1 MDTIVAYYTKDK
13 KVYHYYPTQSEINE
27 MEEKKAKW
35 MYAMSYS
42 EKMKREQD
50 ALDHKGGYCPKCF
63 LLKPI
68 NGVCNN
74 CGE

>member
-1 MDTIVAYYTKDK
+1 
-13 KVYHYYPTQSEINE
+13 

-35 MYAMSYS
+35 MYAMSYA
-42 EKMKREQD
+42 ERQKREQD
-50 ALDHKGGYCPKCF
+50 ALDHKGGYCPRCF

-68 NGVCNN
+68 NGVCDN